1 MLRGKTMKKILAI
14 ALLSLSLPALADH
27 MDVIEF
33 KLLEGCSFSKYME
46 IVDDFNDWG
55 KEYGYKAEIAV
66 PLQSNNLINMFWLGT
81 TADAASFGKAWDA
94 WRDALD
100 DPNSTPAKLWARFI
114 ECEENLGRRGYDI
127 Y

>member
-1 MLRGKTMKKILAI
+1 MKRLLISVMLLLPLS
-14 ALLSLSLPALADH
+14 ALGGH

-46 IVDDFNDWG
+46 IVNDFNEWG
-55 KEYGYKAEIAV
+55 TSYGYKAEIAV
-66 PLQSNNLINMFWLGT
+66 PLQSDNLTSMYWLGT
-81 TADAASFGKAWDA
+81 SANAASFGKTWDA

-100 DPNSTPAKLWARFI
+100 DPDSEPAKLWARFSN
-114 ECEENLGRRGYDI
+114 CEENLGRHGYDI